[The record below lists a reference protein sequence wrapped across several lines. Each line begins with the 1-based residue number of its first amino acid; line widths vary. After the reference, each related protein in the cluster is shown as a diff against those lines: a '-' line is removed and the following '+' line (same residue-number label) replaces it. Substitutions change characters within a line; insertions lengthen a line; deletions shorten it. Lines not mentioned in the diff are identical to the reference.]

1 MPDSGVRLSSM
12 RIPDLAITVTRWPL
26 LRELIRRELTSR
38 YLGTFSGGLWA
49 LAQPLLQLA
58 IYGYVFTYVF
68 RARLPAEEFG
78 SVGFLSFLAIGLW
91 PWNAFAESLNR
102 STTVI
107 PDSAGLLG
115 KIALPRAMLV
125 AAPVLAGFVLHA
137 AGFALVLTVLWV
149 GGWLPLHSTAL
160 LAPLLLLC
168 LMFFTLGLAW
178 FFAAVAVFVRD
189 IAQALPQLLL
199 LLFFLTPV
207 LYPRS
212 LVPERLQVLSDFN
225 PLALFIGLFRQCLLG
240 IGTYGV
246 AHVLTLAALTAF
258 VLWAGYRAFQRLSP
272 HFEDFL

>member
-1 MPDSGVRLSSM
+1 MAARVRTASIAGRLH
-12 RIPDLAITVTRWPL
+12 WPL

-49 LAQPLLQLA
+49 IAQPLLQLA
-58 IYGYVFTYVF
+58 IYGYVFTHVF

-78 SVGFLSFLAIGLW
+78 AVGFLPFLAIGLW

-115 KIALPRAMLV
+115 KIALPRALLV
-125 AAPVLAGFVLHA
+125 AAPVLAAFVLQG
-137 AGFALVLTVLWV
+137 AGFLLVLLVLWL
-149 GGWLPLHSTAL
+149 GGWLPLHAGAL
-160 LAPLLLLC
+160 ATPFLFLC
-168 LMFFTLGLAW
+168 LMLFTLGLAW
-178 FFAAVAVFVRD
+178 FFAAIAVFVRD
-189 IAQALPQLLL
+189 VAQALPQLLL

-212 LVPERLQVLSDFN
+212 LIPESLRVLSDFN
-225 PLALFIGLFRQCLLG
+225 PMALFIGLFRQCLLG
-240 IGTYGV
+240 FGPYGYVHV
-246 AHVLTLAALTAF
+246 ASLVVLTLAVAWL
-258 VLWAGYRAFQRLSP
+258 GHRAFQRLSP